1 MRVMRVMA
9 FFKKLQ
15 NKKYIFFE
23 NYIFNIK
30 KKKSKNLSHSSLYF
44 ILLTK
49 LKNSKEKLS
58 DG

>member
-1 MRVMRVMA
+1 MRVMA

-49 LKNSKEKLS
+49 LKNSKVKLS